1 MNRHH
6 ANRGF
11 TLVELFVVIAVALI
25 AIAAALPAFTAMT
38 ASSNRSLAENT
49 LQVAVTMARDVV
61 MQSSRGTDGAAVF
74 LYDAANKRMR
84 IVAAE
89 YVGTITDTVDGNANL
104 TIERDVF
111 APVLVG
117 ETTELPPN
125 WMVRGFVPARFTTTA
140 GGPGFGYDWYDSD
153 LYATGNAWRRG
164 HWVFPED
171 GFYDVTGSPTSARP
185 VGRTP
190 RQSFMIRFDGR
201 TGQIRR
207 DGRESLLIDPRPSS
221 LNRQAD
227 LGGYGVTAGSRNDP
241 GAWLRVDW
249 AENLVS
255 WGRRVV
261 SEPDLNGNGL
271 PYEVNDE
278 RLRRALIG
286 NQSLDTVLVS
296 DVSRV
301 ALYDER
307 DLASALGASQMSR
320 RGGGKDTGS
329 LYEAYDATSGNIAID
344 YEGLF
349 TGNSAFSASSAGQAN
364 LRDSIDRWI
373 DGDTNRV
380 GTATNFVLGN
390 GVLFE
395 GPESLGGADE
405 PKALRYL
412 VDPYSGELTEVAR

>member
-1 MNRHH
+1 MNMHH
-6 ANRGF
+6 ARRGF

-49 LQVAVTMARDVV
+49 LHVAVTTARDVV
-61 MQSSRGTDGAAVF
+61 LQSARGSDGAAVF

-89 YVGTITDTVDGNANL
+89 YVGTITDTVDGNVNRP
-104 TIERDVF
+104 IERDVF

-117 ETTELPPN
+117 ETTELPAN
-125 WMVRGFVPARFTTTA
+125 WMVRGFVPARFASTV
-140 GGPGFGYDWYDSD
+140 GGPGMGYDWYDSD
-153 LYATGNAWRRG
+153 LYATGNGWQRG

-171 GFYDVTGSPTSARP
+171 GFYDVEGSPSAARP
-185 VGRTP
+185 MGRSP

-207 DGRESLLIDPRPSS
+207 DGRESLLIDPRPSA

-227 LGGYGVTAGSRNDP
+227 LAGYGVTAGSRNDP

-255 WGRRVV
+255 WARRVV
-261 SEPDLNGNGL
+261 NEPDLSGNGV
-271 PYEVNDE
+271 PYELDDA

-320 RGGGKDTGS
+320 RGGGRDTGS
-329 LYEAYDATSGNIAID
+329 LYKAYDPTNGSIAID

-349 TGNSAFSASSAGQAN
+349 TGNSAFSASNAGQAN
-364 LRDSIDRWI
+364 LRDSIDCWI
-373 DGDTNRV
+373 EGDTNRV
-380 GTATNFVLGN
+380 GSGNNFVLGN
-390 GVLFE
+390 GIMFE
-395 GPESLGGADE
+395 GPEATGGADE

-412 VDPYSGELTEVAR
+412 VNPYSGELTEVAR

>member
-1 MNRHH
+1 MNKHH

-49 LQVAVTMARDVV
+49 LKVAVTMARDVT
-61 MQSSRGTDGAAVF
+61 MQSSRGADGAAVF

-125 WMVRGFVPARFTTTA
+125 WTVRGYVPARFTTTG

-171 GFYDVTGSPTSARP
+171 GFYDVEGSPASARP

-227 LGGYGVTAGSRNDP
+227 LAGYGVTAGSRNDP
-241 GAWLRVDW
+241 GAWLRADW

-261 SEPDLNGNGL
+261 NEPDLSGNGV
-271 PYEVNDE
+271 PYELNDA

-286 NQSLDTVLVS
+286 NLSLDTVLVS

-307 DLASALGASQMSR
+307 DLASALGANQLSR
-320 RGGGKDTGS
+320 RGAGKDTGS
-329 LYEAYDATSGNIAID
+329 LYKTYDPTSGLIAID
-344 YEGLF
+344 YERLF
-349 TGNSAFSASSAGQAN
+349 NTGSAFSASSAGQAN
-364 LRDSIDRWI
+364 LRDSVDRWI

-395 GPESLGGADE
+395 GPQSSAGADE

-412 VDPYSGELTEVAR
+412 VSPYAGELTEVAR